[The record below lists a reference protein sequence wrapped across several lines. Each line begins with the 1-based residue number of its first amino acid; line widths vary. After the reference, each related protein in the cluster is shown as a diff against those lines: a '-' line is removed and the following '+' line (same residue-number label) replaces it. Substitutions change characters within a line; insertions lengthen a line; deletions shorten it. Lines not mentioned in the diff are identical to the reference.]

1 MTKIVAAFLLVSVLV
16 ASPSAALAQ
25 DSDAEA
31 AQAAA
36 EAQRAADLAA
46 LVGTAEGL
54 YRGCKTAQE
63 WRHGERPSESD
74 LSLALDLM
82 SDCTNFVEG
91 AAAVTFSEV
100 KFLSTCSTTKPLDP
114 DEIIDEI
121 VSIVKR
127 DPVKIGTGQ
136 KREWL
141 LRFAMFNLTGC
152 K

>member
-1 MTKIVAAFLLVSVLV
+1 MTKFIAALLVTSCLV
-16 ASPSAALAQ
+16 ATTSIALAR
-25 DSDAEA
+25 DSAVSA

-36 EAQRAADLAA
+36 DAQRAADLASLA
-46 LVGTAEGL
+46 GTAEGL

-63 WRHGERPSESD
+63 WRRSERPSESD
-74 LSLALDLM
+74 LPLAFDLM

-91 AAAVTFSEV
+91 AAAVTFLEV
-100 KFLSTCSTTKPLDP
+100 KFLSACSTTRLLGP

-121 VSIVKR
+121 VSIVKH
-127 DPVKIGTGQ
+127 DPVRIGRGQ

-141 LRFAMFNLTGC
+141 LRLAMFNLAGC